1 MTEGSIAGSAVATAS
16 LSGSDVAAPLAGA
29 GIEVGVSVGV
39 GVGVG
44 VLIAVAVGVIV
55 AVAVSAG
62 GGISV
67 AGGTAVSV
75 AGITNCTGV
84 AVGSSPRQP
93 AATRRNKNR
102 LKISFRLMCHLI
114 TAIRCQVSSIFRT
127 GQAVYGLANKLLRA
141 PILSL
146 IW

>member
-1 MTEGSIAGSAVATAS
+1 MTDGSIAGSAVATIS
-16 LSGSDVAAPLAGA
+16 PRGSDAGAALAGAA

-39 GVGVG
+39 A
-44 VLIAVAVGVIV
+44 VLVAVAVGVIV
-55 AVAVSAG
+55 AVAVSVG

-75 AGITNCTGV
+75 GGIINCTGV